1 MNRVKGYWNQLRNPH
16 FYGMILADAAL
27 FALALYAA
35 YLIRFDGQLKQIYLR
50 QLRDTLPV
58 IVPLKLCIHL
68 LLGCYMGM
76 WRFTGLRE
84 IFRLLQAAALSTVV
98 VITVIALRVRFGQY
112 PRSVLLLDG
121 IFTFLL
127 AGGLRVVIRTLFA
140 RAVRRSRSN
149 GRTSRVPWV
158 RAKNAKKILVV
169 GAGAAGADLV
179 QDILARM
186 SGTREVVRVLDDD
199 PRKVG
204 RTLHGIPVV
213 GPIARLSV
221 VVEKYG
227 VDEVLI
233 AIASA
238 SGEQIRR
245 IVEICEQAAIPFR
258 ILPSLD
264 EMVDGR
270 VSVQSL
276 REVDYHDL
284 LGRDPVDLDTREIA
298 GYTTDRTLLVTGAG
312 GSIGSELC
320 RQLLRYR
327 PRRLI
332 LVDACEYNL
341 YSIEMELL
349 HKHGF
354 RTCEAVLGRVQDRDR
369 MRCLLESARPDV
381 VFHAAAYKHVPLLE
395 KSPSEAVLNNVI
407 GSRTLMEE
415 GVRAEV
421 ERFVLVSSDKAV
433 CPTNV
438 MGATKRLAELLL
450 MTQPKGRT
458 RFMAV
463 RFGNVMGSSGSV
475 LPLFHEQIRQGGPV
489 TVTHPDITRYFM
501 TIPEAAQLILQAG
514 AMGQGADI
522 FVLDMGQQVRIL
534 DMARDLIRLAGK
546 EPDRDIAIEITG
558 LRPGEKMQEELWM
571 KNETVTKTAHAK
583 ILRLEAAAAPDL
595 SLLTVGIARLTDAAL
610 GQDADAVRRILTELV
625 PDYVYGKKEK

>member
-1 MNRVKGYWNQLRNPH
+1 
-16 FYGMILADAAL
+16 
-27 FALALYAA
+27 
-35 YLIRFDGQLKQIYLR
+35 
-50 QLRDTLPV
+50 
-58 IVPLKLCIHL
+58 
-68 LLGCYMGM
+68 
-76 WRFTGLRE
+76 
-84 IFRLLQAAALSTVV
+84 
-98 VITVIALRVRFGQY
+98 
-112 PRSVLLLDG
+112 
-121 IFTFLL
+121 
-127 AGGLRVVIRTLFA
+127 
-140 RAVRRSRSN
+140 
-149 GRTSRVPWV
+149 
-158 RAKNAKKILVV
+158 
-169 GAGAAGADLV
+169 
-179 QDILARM
+179 
-186 SGTREVVRVLDDD
+186 
-199 PRKVG
+199 
-204 RTLHGIPVV
+204 
-213 GPIARLSV
+213 
-221 VVEKYG
+221 
-227 VDEVLI
+227 
-233 AIASA
+233 
-238 SGEQIRR
+238 
-245 IVEICEQAAIPFR
+245 
-258 ILPSLD
+258 
-264 EMVDGR
+264 
-270 VSVQSL
+270 
-276 REVDYHDL
+276 
-284 LGRDPVDLDTREIA
+284 
-298 GYTTDRTLLVTGAG
+298 
-312 GSIGSELC
+312 
-320 RQLLRYR
+320 
-327 PRRLI
+327 
-332 LVDACEYNL
+332 
-341 YSIEMELL
+341 
-349 HKHGF
+349 
-354 RTCEAVLGRVQDRDR
+354 